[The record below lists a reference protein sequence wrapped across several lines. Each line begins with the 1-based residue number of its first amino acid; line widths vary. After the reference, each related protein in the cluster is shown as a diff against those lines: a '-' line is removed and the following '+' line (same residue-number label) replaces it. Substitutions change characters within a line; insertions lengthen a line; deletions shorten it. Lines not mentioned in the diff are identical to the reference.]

1 MEYMYNNVTPK
12 EKQCCKQRK
21 KRGVGFA
28 SIIFKKE
35 TGTICPL
42 FVNTKFPKNVHKE
55 EFYVTF
61 LFMNWSFIFK

>member
-1 MEYMYNNVTPK
+1 MYNNVTPK

-42 FVNTKFPKNVHKE
+42 FVNTKFKIPQKCAQGRILCDLP
-55 EFYVTF
+55 FYELELHF
-61 LFMNWSFIFK
+61 